1 MKKSVVAVLSL
12 CLTLVFAVSTPAFAA
27 GDAAKGEEYYG
38 KKCKACHKLDE
49 KAVVGPGLKGTT
61 TRHTDAWLTKWIME
75 PQKTWEE
82 NDEETKKLKTWK
94 PGKDTAP
101 KTSMVVKP
109 APTAEETADVI
120 AFLHKN
126 G

>member
-1 MKKSVVAVLSL
+1 MKKIVLAVFSL
-12 CLTLVFAVSTPAFAA
+12 CLTLVFAVSTPAFA
-27 GDAAKGEEYYG
+27 GDAAKGEDYYG

-49 KAVVGPGLKGTT
+49 KASVGPGLKGVTARRT
-61 TRHTDAWLTKWIME
+61 EAWLTKWLTDS
-75 PQKTWEE
+75 QKTWEE
-82 NDEETKKLKTWK
+82 NDAETKELRKWK

-109 APTAEETADVI
+109 APTPEEAADVI
-120 AFLHKN
+120 AFLKKN

>member
-1 MKKSVVAVLSL
+1 MKKIGLVVLSL

-27 GDAAKGEEYYG
+27 GDAAKGEEYFQ

-49 KAVVGPGLKGTT
+49 KAVVGPGLKGSV
-61 TRHTDAWLTKWIME
+61 TRHTDAWLKKWITDS
-75 PQKTWEE
+75 QKTWEE

-109 APTAEETADVI
+109 APTPEEADDVI

>member
-1 MKKSVVAVLSL
+1 MKKSVLVVLSL
-12 CLTLVFAVSTPAFAA
+12 CLTLMFAVSTKAFA
-27 GDAAKGEEYYG
+27 GDAAKGEEMFK
-38 KKCKACHKLDE
+38 KKCKACHKLDD
-49 KAVVGPGLKGTT
+49 KAVVGPGLKGVTS
-61 TRHTDAWLTKWIME
+61 RHTDPWLKKWITNA
-75 PQKTWEE
+75 QATWEE

-109 APTAEETADVI
+109 APTPEEADDLI
-120 AFLHKN
+120 AFLKAN